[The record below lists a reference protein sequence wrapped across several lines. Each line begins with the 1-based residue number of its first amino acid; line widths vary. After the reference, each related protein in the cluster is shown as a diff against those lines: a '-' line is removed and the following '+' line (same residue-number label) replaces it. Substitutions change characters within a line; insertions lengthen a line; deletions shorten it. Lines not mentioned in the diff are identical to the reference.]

1 MKCQPNLK
9 QRCATFASPTMPLPL
24 EDLTLVSSFHWVFEL
39 SLDKLK
45 TMLQA
50 KFGGRG
56 EGGGAQTKCQ
66 SIDSK
71 PVPSKTNAAFNRRL

>member
-24 EDLTLVSSFHWVFEL
+24 ENLTLVSSFHWVFEL

-50 KFGGRG
+50 KFGGE
-56 EGGGAQTKCQ
+56 EGGGGGQKQ
-66 SIDSK
+66 SGK
-71 PVPSKTNAAFNRRL
+71 

>member
-1 MKCQPNLK
+1 
-9 QRCATFASPTMPLPL
+9 MPLPL
-24 EDLTLVSSFHWVFEL
+24 QSSTFVSSFLWLFEL

-50 KFGGRG
+50 KFGG
-56 EGGGAQTKCQ
+56 GGAQTKCQ

-71 PVPSKTNAAFNRRL
+71 PVPYGEWWHN